1 MAESANYIPLG
12 GVNEK
17 ASFDSPM
24 TGTTVGFRG
33 AKPGSRGPKVIG
45 ATKEERSRIA
55 REIRL
60 AARKEKKKAKSE
72 AKKARK
78 LNGILTRR
86 ATRNPEKY
94 SKNKE
99 RNRLHAIDVERY
111 KIRLNAIKL
120 AEKLAAV
127 HDPSGASF
135 NVSPVVMLE
144 DGTVKSKKALERRK
158 SFGEQVEKKENGADA
173 SKALDGMNPERVK
186 LLQESA
192 TKPQISKSA
201 QKKKAKYDPK
211 PVPPKP
217 IIPEGI
223 EIPEGEENWLQLWD
237 LSDGD
242 IERRLHSAARKARD
256 AKREARK
263 RQKEEARFRRVM
275 KQKRRTAMRMGV
287 PFDPIQAKK
296 EILGEAE
303 EENDD
308 EEEASDSDSDSDSG
322 KDSNSDSES
331 DSEREESS
339 EKTEKSKEGAE
350 KRKHKFNLD
359 ENQLNAIVAREMQRV
374 KKDLRK
380 QEKAMGVYDKDTKVR
395 TEEEA
400 AALKEARKKRKAE
413 KKAEKKAKKEAEEK
427 NGSPAKK
434 LKGKEAKK
442 ARKEQKRLERLAKS
456 GKGAATGENQ
466 MPQEP
471 EKPQRNGVV
480 EEQDHC
486 GDLLDNIE
494 KALETAADE
503 PADETKEERKAR
515 CEKKK
520 AEKAAAKEKGV
531 APVSEPE
538 PKPEPEPAAVADESK
553 KRKRSKEEKENK
565 KEHKRKK
572 SSKAADEEEKTS
584 NTDAGVDAGVTGGQ
598 WNADALDGDE
608 QRKSKFLRL
617 LGAGKNAGES
627 VKTGKGGEGKDKK
640 DKRDIEKVQSELE
653 RQYEMGMKMKHD
665 GGAKRRGLGS

>member
-1 MAESANYIPLG
+1 MMESANFIPLG
-12 GVNEK
+12 GVTEK

-33 AKPGSRGPKVIG
+33 AKPGERGPKVIG
-45 ATKEERSRIA
+45 STKEERSRIA

-60 AARKEKKKAKSE
+60 AARKEKKKAKSD

-111 KIRLNAIKL
+111 KIRLNAIKQ
-120 AEKLAAV
+120 AEKLAAI

-135 NVSPVVMLE
+135 NVGPVVILE

-158 SFGEQVEKKENGADA
+158 SVGEKGDKKENVEKEANGVDA
-173 SKALDGMNPERVK
+173 SKALDGVNPERVK
-186 LLQESA
+186 LLEES
-192 TKPQISKSA
+192 TKPHISKNA
-201 QKKKAKYDPK
+201 QKKKAKYEPK

-217 IIPEGI
+217 TIPKGI
-223 EIPEGEENWLQLWD
+223 EIPEGEENWLKLWD

-242 IERRLHSAARKARD
+242 IERRLHSAARKAGD

-263 RQKEEARFRRVM
+263 RQKEEARFRRLM
-275 KQKRRTAMRMGV
+275 KAKRRSAMRM
-287 PFDPIQAKK
+287 D
-296 EILGEAE
+296 
-303 EENDD
+303 
-308 EEEASDSDSDSDSG
+308 
-322 KDSNSDSES
+322 
-331 DSEREESS
+331 
-339 EKTEKSKEGAE
+339 
-350 KRKHKFNLD
+350 
-359 ENQLNAIVAREMQRV
+359 QLNAIVKREMQRV
-374 KKDLRK
+374 KKDLRR
-380 QEKAMGVYDKDTKVR
+380 QEKAMGVYDKEPKVR

-413 KKAEKKAKKEAEEK
+413 KKAEQKAKKEEEEK
-427 NGSPAKK
+427 NGPQPKK

-442 ARKEQKRLERLAKS
+442 ARKEQKRLKKEAKF
-456 GKGAATGENQ
+456 GKGTVTKEVQ
-466 MPQEP
+466 QPQES
-471 EKPQRNGVV
+471 EERQQNGAA
-480 EEQDHC
+480 EEQDRS
-486 GDLLDNIE
+486 GDLLSNIE
-494 KALETAADE
+494 MALDIAAAE
-503 PADETKEERKAR
+503 PAGETKEERKAR
-515 CEKKK
+515 REKKK
-520 AEKAAAKEKGV
+520 AEKAAAKEKKA

-538 PKPEPEPAAVADESK
+538 PEPAPAAEADESK
-553 KRKRSKEEKENK
+553 KRKRSKEEKESK

-572 SSKAADEEEKTS
+572 SSKSADEEKDTS
-584 NTDAGVDAGVTGGQ
+584 NAGADMAGEQ
-598 WNADALDGDE
+598 WNADALDGND

-617 LGAGKNAGES
+617 LGAGKNAAGGA
-627 VKTGKGGEGKDKK
+627 KTATEGKDKK

-665 GGAKRRGLGS
+665 GGAKRRGLGA